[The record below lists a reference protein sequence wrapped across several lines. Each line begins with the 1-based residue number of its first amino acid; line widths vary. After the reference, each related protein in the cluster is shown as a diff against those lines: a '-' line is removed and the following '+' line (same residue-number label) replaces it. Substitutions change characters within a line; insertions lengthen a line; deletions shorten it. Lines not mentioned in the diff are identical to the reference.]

1 MKLRVKTLA
10 IMLLKP
16 MAWVVEKSASLS
28 RLWAHTRLA
37 VKLKQPIDSSIVVLA
52 CPEISGTAQVQLG
65 KNLYLWSGLYWETQA
80 HGLIEIADDV
90 VMSRGVHIVAFER
103 ISIGKS
109 TMIGEYSSIRDAN
122 HRINSQQPIRYSGH
136 DSAPIEIGE
145 NVWIGRGVTI
155 LSGVKI
161 GDNAVIG
168 ANAVV
173 TKDVPANNIAV
184 GIPAQVIKTL

>member
-1 MKLRVKTLA
+1 MIKIIATT
-10 IMLLKP
+10 LLKP
-16 MAWVVEKSASLS
+16 IAWIVEKSTGFN
-28 RLWAHTRLA
+28 RLWAYTRLA
-37 VKLKQPIDSSIVVLA
+37 VKLKQNIDTSIVVLN
-52 CPEISGTAQVQLG
+52 CPEVTGTANIQLG

-80 HGLIEIADDV
+80 DGFIDIADDV

-109 TMIGEYSSIRDAN
+109 SMIGEYCSIRDAN
-122 HRINSQQPIRYSGH
+122 HRINSDKPIRYSGH

-173 TKDVPANNIAV
+173 TKDIPANSVAV
-184 GIPAQVIKTL
+184 GIPAKVIKTL

>member
-1 MKLRVKTLA
+1 MTLSVKTLA
-10 IMLLKP
+10 TKLLKP
-16 MAWVVEKSASLS
+16 FAWLAEKLTRFN

-37 VKLKQPIDSSIVVLA
+37 VKLNQPIDSSIVVLS
-52 CPEISGTAQVQLG
+52 CPEIGGTAQVKLG

-80 HGLIEIADDV
+80 RGLIEIADDV

-122 HRINSQQPIRYSGH
+122 HRLNSEQPIRYSGH

-145 NVWIGRGVTI
+145 NVWIGRGVSI
-155 LSGVKI
+155 LAGVKI

-173 TKDVPANNIAV
+173 TKDVPANSIAV
-184 GIPAQVIKTL
+184 GIPARVIKTL